1 LSLSQTLTSEI
12 ILDLL
17 HTISIHTSI
26 RDLTLYLLQGEKVK
40 CGLGLF
46 TCHNFRCISQDLR
59 CNGVNDCGDYS
70 DEANCTCNK
79 ESEFMCMN
87 GDCIQKNFR
96 CDRDKDCSDLSDEIN
111 CSTHL
116 TFSVKT
122 KKITKYN
129 DTCLNFC
136 VLNRQVFVLYRL
148 H

>member
-1 LSLSQTLTSEI
+1 MYFVIFFVFT
-12 ILDLL
+12 
-17 HTISIHTSI
+17 
-26 RDLTLYLLQGEKVK
+26 EKVK

-111 CSTHL
+111 CS
-116 TFSVKT
+116 
-122 KKITKYN
+122 KYRVAS
-129 DTCLNFC
+129 L
-136 VLNRQVFVLYRL
+136 VVSIELSPL
-148 H
+148 